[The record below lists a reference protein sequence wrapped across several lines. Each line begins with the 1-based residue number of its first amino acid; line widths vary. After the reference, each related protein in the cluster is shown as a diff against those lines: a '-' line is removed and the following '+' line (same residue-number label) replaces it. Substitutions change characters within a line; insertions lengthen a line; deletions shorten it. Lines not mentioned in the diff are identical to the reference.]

1 MITVANQKPVVLS
14 PVYDAVIS
22 GDFDPCSYIKANMVK
37 PLFTP
42 LVAGQQVTMT
52 AQNQPVTEDNITELI
67 ANSMSSSID
76 PNIEQ
81 SVKDLYH
88 QTLVYFNNNTHIPM
102 QNIFTIQSMTKEKL
116 PEPSAQ
122 VVYTPSTDI
131 VPVCKEF
138 LASIA
143 SADKL
148 FASFSLWA
156 QPNTLGVYF
165 ANDRAFDDFK
175 AWLDKEVATI
185 ASGLTPETNQLFAD
199 FQKLTLQSLTE
210 SVLLR
215 SDDSD
220 NNDPYS
226 FARTLIAYIM
236 QYAKTPNIDKI
247 FGIMPFSAAELF
259 CPKSIVFVN
268 IERHSRATSRA
279 IKDEWDLINKSL
291 VNRPRV
297 ISNRKLQKLTASARM
312 LRQARSNAQN
322 AVAQQGQNPVM
333 RAANTRFRKTPP
345 STFDLTKAIVKI
357 ISKMSNV
364 AKSENTYKSMKMTFA
379 RPNRRNPDDFNKQG
393 KMVSTKYHPD
403 LHIYIDT
410 SGSIDEYNYQDAV
423 KSCIAIAKKLN
434 VNLYFNSFSHILSQ
448 STLLHTRDKSLKDI
462 YREFQRVPKVTGGTD
477 YEQIW
482 HYINASK
489 KRKRELSIIMTDFE
503 WSVPSHF
510 VEQPKNLYYAPCS
523 HLDWDYLVNS
533 ATDFCKSMTHLKPD
547 IRSHIMF

>member
-1 MITVANQKPVVLS
+1 MVTVANQKPVVLS

-22 GDFDPCSYIKANMVK
+22 GDFDPCSYIKANMVQ

-67 ANSMSSSID
+67 AQSLSDSID

-88 QTLVYFNNNTHIPM
+88 QTLVYFSNNTHLPM

-122 VVYTPSTDI
+122 VVYTPATDI
-131 VPVCKEF
+131 IPVCKEF

-175 AWLDKEVATI
+175 AWLDKEVAAI

-220 NNDPYS
+220 NNEPYS

-259 CPKSIVFVN
+259 CPKSVVFVN

-279 IKDEWDLINKSL
+279 IKDEWDIINKSL
-291 VNRPRV
+291 INRPRI
-297 ISNRKLQKLTASARM
+297 ISNRKLQKLTATARM

-322 AVAQQGQNPVM
+322 AVSQQGHQQAM

-345 STFDLTKAIVKI
+345 TTFDLTKAIVKV

-364 AKSENTYKSMKMTFA
+364 AKSENTYKSMKMTYA

-410 SGSIDEYNYQDAV
+410 SGSIDEHNYQDAV

-434 VNLYFNSFSHILSQ
+434 INLYFNSFSHILSQ
-448 STLLHTRDKSLKDI
+448 STLLHTRDKSLRDI
-462 YREFQRVPKVTGGTD
+462 YREFQHVPKVTGGTD

-482 HYINASK
+482 NYINASK

-523 HLDWDYLVNS
+523 HLDWDYLVNC
-533 ATDFCKSMTHLKPD
+533 ATDFCKSMVHLKPD